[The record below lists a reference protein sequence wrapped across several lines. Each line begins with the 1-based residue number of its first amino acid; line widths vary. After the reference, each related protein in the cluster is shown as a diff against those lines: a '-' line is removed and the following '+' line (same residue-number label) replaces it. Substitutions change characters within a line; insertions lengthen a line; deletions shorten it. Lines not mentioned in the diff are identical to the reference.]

1 MNPHLPPDD
10 DDRDL
15 RALYRE
21 LPRHEPD
28 IMLDASIREQAQRA
42 AEADRRA
49 RRPRATWHPAWAV
62 AACVV
67 AVSALFVFTD
77 LEQYALQPAAEV
89 ELQAEQEAARAT
101 RDAGPDPPAPVPA
114 LAAPPSL
121 GALAPAPA
129 PALPPALAAE
139 AARGAAAESSAQ
151 DAAPAR
157 RGYMPQRAAPAV
169 RAEKQQQENLA
180 ASARQRDEPAYAQRV
195 ERIRALVRDGK
206 RQEAA
211 AEVLAWRHAVPGLT
225 LPPDLEQLAPADP
238 GGTPGQ

>member
-89 ELQAEQEAARAT
+89 ELQAEQEAAQAT
-101 RDAGPDPPAPVPA
+101 RDAVPEPPAPDPA
-114 LAAPPSL
+114 LAAPPPL
-121 GALAPAPA
+121 GALAP
-129 PALPPALAAE
+129 E

-180 ASARQRDEPAYAQRV
+180 ASARQRDDPAYAQRV
-195 ERIRALVRDGK
+195 ERIRALVREGK
-206 RQEAA
+206 PQEAA
-211 AEVLAWRHAVPGLT
+211 AEVLAWRRAAPGLA
-225 LPPDLEQLAPADP
+225 LPPDLEQLAPAD

>member
-42 AEADRRA
+42 AEAARRA

-89 ELQAEQEAARAT
+89 ELQAEQEAAQAT
-101 RDAGPDPPAPVPA
+101 RDAVPEPPAPDPA
-114 LAAPPSL
+114 LAAPPPL
-121 GALAPAPA
+121 GALAP
-129 PALPPALAAE
+129 E

-180 ASARQRDEPAYAQRV
+180 ASARQRDDPAYAQRV
-195 ERIRALVRDGK
+195 ERIRALVREGK
-206 RQEAA
+206 PQEAA
-211 AEVLAWRHAVPGLT
+211 AEVLAWRRAAPGLA
-225 LPPDLEQLAPADP
+225 LPPDLEQLAPAD

>member
-89 ELQAEQEAARAT
+89 ELQAEQEAAQAT
-101 RDAGPDPPAPVPA
+101 RDAMPEP
-114 LAAPPSL
+114 
-121 GALAPAPA
+121 PA
-129 PALPPALAAE
+129 PALPPALAPE

-180 ASARQRDEPAYAQRV
+180 ASARQRDDPAYAQRV
-195 ERIRALVRDGK
+195 ERIRALVREGK
-206 RQEAA
+206 PQEAA
-211 AEVLAWRHAVPGLT
+211 AQVLAWRRAAPGLA
-225 LPPDLEQLAPADP
+225 LPPDLEQLAPAD

>member
-89 ELQAEQEAARAT
+89 ELQAEQEAAQAT
-101 RDAGPDPPAPVPA
+101 RDAVPEPPAPDPA
-114 LAAPPSL
+114 LAAPPPL
-121 GALAPAPA
+121 GALAPAP
-129 PALPPALAAE
+129 E

-180 ASARQRDEPAYAQRV
+180 ASARQRDDPAYAQRV
-195 ERIRALVRDGK
+195 ERIRALVREGK
-206 RQEAA
+206 PQEAA
-211 AEVLAWRHAVPGLT
+211 AEVLAWRRAAPGLA
-225 LPPDLEQLAPADP
+225 LPPDLEQLAPAD

>member
-1 MNPHLPPDD
+1 HLPPDD

-89 ELQAEQEAARAT
+89 ELQAEQEAAQAT
-101 RDAGPDPPAPVPA
+101 RDAVPEPPAPDPA
-114 LAAPPSL
+114 LAAPPPL
-121 GALAPAPA
+121 GALAP
-129 PALPPALAAE
+129 E

-180 ASARQRDEPAYAQRV
+180 ASARQRDDPAYAQRV
-195 ERIRALVRDGK
+195 ERIRALVREGK
-206 RQEAA
+206 PQEAA
-211 AEVLAWRHAVPGLT
+211 AEVLAWRRAAPGLA
-225 LPPDLEQLAPADP
+225 LPPDLEQLAPAD

>member
-89 ELQAEQEAARAT
+89 ELQAEQEAAQAT
-101 RDAGPDPPAPVPA
+101 RDAMPEPPAPDPA
-114 LAAPPSL
+114 LAAPP
-121 GALAPAPA
+121 
-129 PALPPALAAE
+129 
-139 AARGAAAESSAQ
+139 
-151 DAAPAR
+151 
-157 RGYMPQRAAPAV
+157 
-169 RAEKQQQENLA
+169 
-180 ASARQRDEPAYAQRV
+180 
-195 ERIRALVRDGK
+195 
-206 RQEAA
+206 
-211 AEVLAWRHAVPGLT
+211 
-225 LPPDLEQLAPADP
+225 
-238 GGTPGQ
+238 

>member
-89 ELQAEQEAARAT
+89 ELQAEQEAAQAT
-101 RDAGPDPPAPVPA
+101 RDAVPEPPAPDPA
-114 LAAPPSL
+114 LAAPPPL
-121 GALAPAPA
+121 GALAP
-129 PALPPALAAE
+129 E
-139 AARGAAAESSAQ
+139 AARGAAAELSAQ

-180 ASARQRDEPAYAQRV
+180 ASARQRDDPAYAQRV
-195 ERIRALVRDGK
+195 ERIRALVREGK
-206 RQEAA
+206 PQEAA
-211 AEVLAWRHAVPGLT
+211 AEVLAWRRAAPGLA
-225 LPPDLEQLAPADP
+225 LPPDLEQLAPAD

>member
-89 ELQAEQEAARAT
+89 ELQAEQEAAQAT
-101 RDAGPDPPAPVPA
+101 RDAVPEPPAPDPA
-114 LAAPPSL
+114 LAAPPRWVRWRPRRHAGPRPNHRPRTPRRH
-121 GALAPAPA
+121 GAAICRSAPRPRCGPKTATGKSGGVSAPA
-129 PALPPALAAE
+129 
-139 AARGAAAESSAQ
+139 
-151 DAAPAR
+151 
-157 RGYMPQRAAPAV
+157 
-169 RAEKQQQENLA
+169 
-180 ASARQRDEPAYAQRV
+180 
-195 ERIRALVRDGK
+195 
-206 RQEAA
+206 
-211 AEVLAWRHAVPGLT
+211 
-225 LPPDLEQLAPADP
+225 
-238 GGTPGQ
+238 

>member
-89 ELQAEQEAARAT
+89 ELQAEQEAAQAT
-101 RDAGPDPPAPVPA
+101 RDAMPEPPAPDPA
-114 LAAPPSL
+114 LAARP
-121 GALAPAPA
+121 
-129 PALPPALAAE
+129 AAE
-139 AARGAAAESSAQ
+139 RLTPLPGPGAARA
-151 DAAPAR
+151 
-157 RGYMPQRAAPAV
+157 QRAVAGGQTAVAFASQPASQSFV
-169 RAEKQQQENLA
+169 A
-180 ASARQRDEPAYAQRV
+180 A
-195 ERIRALVRDGK
+195 GK
-206 RQEAA
+206 
-211 AEVLAWRHAVPGLT
+211 
-225 LPPDLEQLAPADP
+225 
-238 GGTPGQ
+238 

>member
-1 MNPHLPPDD
+1 PHLPPDD

-89 ELQAEQEAARAT
+89 ELQAEQEAAQAT
-101 RDAGPDPPAPVPA
+101 RDAVPEPPAPDPA
-114 LAAPPSL
+114 LAAPPPL
-121 GALAPAPA
+121 GALAP
-129 PALPPALAAE
+129 E

-180 ASARQRDEPAYAQRV
+180 ASARQRDDPAYAQRV
-195 ERIRALVRDGK
+195 ERIRALVREGK
-206 RQEAA
+206 PQEAA
-211 AEVLAWRHAVPGLT
+211 AEVLAWRRAAPGLA
-225 LPPDLEQLAPADP
+225 LPPDLEQLAPAD

>member
-42 AEADRRA
+42 AEADRRV

-89 ELQAEQEAARAT
+89 ELQAEQEAAQAT
-101 RDAGPDPPAPVPA
+101 RDAVPEPPAPDPA
-114 LAAPPSL
+114 LAAPPPL
-121 GALAPAPA
+121 GALAP
-129 PALPPALAAE
+129 E

-180 ASARQRDEPAYAQRV
+180 ASARQRDDPAYAQRV
-195 ERIRALVRDGK
+195 ERIRALVREGK
-206 RQEAA
+206 PQEAA
-211 AEVLAWRHAVPGLT
+211 AEVLAWRRAAPGLA
-225 LPPDLEQLAPADP
+225 LPPDLEQLAPAD

>member
-89 ELQAEQEAARAT
+89 ELQAEQEAAQAT
-101 RDAGPDPPAPVPA
+101 RDAVPEPPAPDPA
-114 LAAPPSL
+114 LAAPPPL
-121 GALAPAPA
+121 GALAP
-129 PALPPALAAE
+129 E

-157 RGYMPQRAAPAV
+157 RGYMPQRAAPAG

-180 ASARQRDEPAYAQRV
+180 ASARQRDDPAYAQRV
-195 ERIRALVRDGK
+195 ERIRALVREGK
-206 RQEAA
+206 PQEAA
-211 AEVLAWRHAVPGLT
+211 AEVLAWRRAAPGLA
-225 LPPDLEQLAPADP
+225 LPPDLEQLAPAD

>member
-89 ELQAEQEAARAT
+89 ELQAEQEAAQAT
-101 RDAGPDPPAPVPA
+101 RDAVPEPPAPDPA
-114 LAAPPSL
+114 LAAPPPL
-121 GALAPAPA
+121 GALAP
-129 PALPPALAAE
+129 E
-139 AARGAAAESSAQ
+139 AVRGAAAESSAQ

-180 ASARQRDEPAYAQRV
+180 ASARQRDDPAYAQRV
-195 ERIRALVRDGK
+195 ERIRALVREGK
-206 RQEAA
+206 PQEAA
-211 AEVLAWRHAVPGLT
+211 AEVLAWRRAAPGLA
-225 LPPDLEQLAPADP
+225 LPPDLEQLAPAD

>member
-89 ELQAEQEAARAT
+89 ELQAEQEAAQAT
-101 RDAGPDPPAPVPA
+101 RDAMPEP
-114 LAAPPSL
+114 
-121 GALAPAPA
+121 
-129 PALPPALAAE
+129 PALPPALAPE

-180 ASARQRDEPAYAQRV
+180 ASARQRDDPAYAQRV
-195 ERIRALVRDGK
+195 ERIRALVREGK
-206 RQEAA
+206 PQEAA
-211 AEVLAWRHAVPGLT
+211 AQVLAWRRAAPGLA
-225 LPPDLEQLAPADP
+225 LPPDLEQLAPAD